1 MSFHQILFPVDFSDR
16 SVAAARYVGAM
27 AALWRAK
34 IALVHAVE
42 DPLKWYGSPNPI
54 KVVEGDIPRA
64 LRESEECLERF
75 ADTHLA
81 KQDVTI
87 AVEIAVPLELIEKRA
102 HAVEADLIMMPTH
115 GRGRFR
121 AALLGSVTAKVL
133 HDLTIP
139 VWTDTH
145 QEVSEYHW
153 PIKKVACAI
162 DLGPESP
169 NVLRF
174 AADFANR
181 CGAEM
186 FIAHGLPLA
195 EMTLG
200 PYRKIEPPAYMED
213 FARTAIE
220 RLQREA
226 GTSVEVC
233 IEKDPIASA
242 LRNAALR
249 HRADLVVTGRG
260 AISHPMGR
268 LAAHVYSII
277 REVPCPVLSL

>member
-1 MSFHQILFPVDFSDR
+1 MGFERILFPVDFSGR
-16 SVAAARYVGAM
+16 SVSAARYVGAM
-27 AALWRAK
+27 AAFFGAK

-42 DPLKWYGSPNPI
+42 DPLKWFGSPNPI
-54 KVVEGDIPRA
+54 KAVEADLPRA

-81 KQDVTI
+81 KADVTI
-87 AVEIAVPLELIEKRA
+87 AVEITTPLELIEKTA
-102 HAVEADLIMMPTH
+102 HTVDADLIMMPTH

-121 AALLGSVTAKVL
+121 AVLLGSVTAKVL
-133 HDLTIP
+133 HDLIIP

-145 QEVSEYHW
+145 QEVSEHHW

-162 DLGPESP
+162 DLGVESAD
-169 NVLRF
+169 VLRF

-220 RLQREA
+220 GLQRAA
-226 GTSVEVC
+226 GISVEVC

-242 LRNAALR
+242 IRNTSL
-249 HRADLVVTGRG
+249 HHSADLVVIGRG

-277 REVPCPVLSL
+277 REAPCPVLSL

>member
-1 MSFHQILFPVDFSDR
+1 MSAPWLRF
-16 SVAAARYVGAM
+16 AAR
-27 AALWRAK
+27 K

-42 DPLKWYGSPNPI
+42 DPLKWYGSPKPI
-54 KVVEGDIPRA
+54 KVVEVDLPRA

-87 AVEIAVPLELIEKRA
+87 AVEIAVPLELIEKWA
-102 HAVEADLIMMPTH
+102 HAVRRRPHHDA

-121 AALLGSVTAKVL
+121 AVLLGSIAARVL
-133 HDLTIP
+133 HDLAIP

-153 PIKKVACAI
+153 PIKKLACAI

-169 NVLRF
+169 NVLRL
-174 AADFANR
+174 AADFANQ

-195 EMTLG
+195 EMRFQPTWRILL
-200 PYRKIEPPAYMED
+200 EPPSNACN
-213 FARTAIE
+213 AR
-220 RLQREA
+220 
-226 GTSVEVC
+226 
-233 IEKDPIASA
+233 
-242 LRNAALR
+242 
-249 HRADLVVTGRG
+249 
-260 AISHPMGR
+260 
-268 LAAHVYSII
+268 
-277 REVPCPVLSL
+277 PVLPSKCASKRIPLLRPSARALFSIAARNFSSGGFKVFF

>member
-1 MSFHQILFPVDFSDR
+1 MGFQRILFPVDFSDR
-16 SVAAARYVGAM
+16 SVSAARYVGAM
-27 AALWRAK
+27 AAFCGAK

-42 DPLKWYGSPNPI
+42 DPLKWYGSPNPM
-54 KVVEGDIPRA
+54 KVVEADLPRA

-81 KQDVTI
+81 KADVSI
-87 AVEIAVPLELIEKRA
+87 AVEIVAPLELIEKTA
-102 HAVEADLIMMPTH
+102 HAVDADLIMMPTH

-121 AALLGSVTAKVL
+121 AVLLGSVTSKVL
-133 HDLTIP
+133 HDLTVP

-145 QEVSEYHW
+145 QDVSEYHW
-153 PIKKVACAI
+153 PIKKLACAI
-162 DLGPESP
+162 DLGPESAK
-169 NVLRF
+169 VLRF
-174 AADFANR
+174 AADFASL

-220 RLQREA
+220 GLQRQA
-226 GTSVEVC
+226 GTSFEVC
-233 IEKDPIASA
+233 IEKDPIASGIRNTA
-242 LRNAALR
+242 L
-249 HRADLVVTGRG
+249 HHSADLVVIGRG
-260 AISHPMGR
+260 AISPPMGR
-268 LAAHVYSII
+268 LAAHEYSII
-277 REVPCPVLSL
+277 REAPCPVLSL